1 MESFRARS
9 AATTGPPLQA
19 RGDIGE
25 RLVWIDWLKVIVVFA
40 VFVYHAAEPFV
51 VISWIVSNDERSF
64 VLSAVAGF
72 AFLFGM
78 PLMFLLTGATS
89 WLSLGQRSLT
99 GYGMTRVR
107 RLLPPLIAG
116 IVILTPL
123 QWWLAA
129 AIARGG
135 ENPLN
140 TIVWFF
146 GGIRFAPTSRWF
158 GDYGM
163 HLWFIAFLLAYS
175 ILCLPVL
182 GVLRRPVGARL
193 LSWLASLS
201 TPAMLLI
208 LFTPILVSQW
218 LLRVPTPTYRDWADF
233 VLWLGFFVVG
243 VILVADQ
250 RLLNAVVRNGP
261 RLIGIGVAFVVVGL
275 ALAFAARAIGLIPSA
290 QTSDLARLET
300 APAVDVPSL
309 GYVTLRT
316 AASAALTGGCL
327 WIGVRRFRSQ
337 PAWLPRA
344 NRAILPFFV
353 LHHPVVVA
361 VSAVVVQWSMGLW
374 AKFAVVLA
382 VSLAGTL
389 GITQLTMRTR
399 IGRAVFGIPTDAT
412 GGAATAVPPVPAPA
426 DPYVVHAGQ
435 ALSVPEADRHRSVVA
450 ALQATVRR
458 LPDTEALRW
467 KDEGRWIGLTYAE
480 LWNRI
485 RATSLALQQRGVGT
499 SDRVVIVSR
508 SRPEWVVA
516 DFAAQALGAVVCPI
530 YPGESD
536 ARIEQIARGLRPRLL
551 FVEDERQL
559 SRFGDIAP
567 AIVLGA
573 LAEMGRRVV
582 TLADMQRT
590 GASMGATTRDA
601 WQAGV
606 DALDRS
612 RVATIAQ
619 TIDHEGVSRGAVLTH
634 GNVLH
639 NLEAA
644 HEALPL
650 RPGDVV
656 LSILPL
662 SHMLERVGTL
672 LALAN
677 GATVAFAESRVD
689 RWANNLREVRPH
701 AMVVVPLFLTHLV
714 KGMRG
719 GSVERPGLIG
729 RLATWSLA
737 TGIAA
742 RGQSGRAGHR
752 RSWLR
757 LQWADLLVLRHLR
770 AATGG
775 RLRYLCCGGAPLPV
789 EVGRFLSAAGVP
801 IIEGY
806 GLTEAAPLLAVNR
819 LGRQR
824 LGTVGPPVAGTELR
838 IEEETGEILARGPQ
852 VMQGYLDLPE
862 QTAAALTTDGW
873 LRTGDLGA
881 WDAAGN
887 LRITGVR
894 KDLLVLAT
902 GKKVSPRPLEAE
914 LERSDIIA
922 RAAVVDLGSDGVG
935 VLVWPDGDSIQSRSA
950 LDGAAVQELLVAEVR
965 RLLGGHAAYERPRRL
980 GILPRDLSTEAG
992 ELTPDGRRVRAA
1004 IVATWGAT
1012 ATIPLSWRTRETAQV
1027 SVIPSPLGAVSSAG

>member
-1 MESFRARS
+1 M
-9 AATTGPPLQA
+9 PPPQA
-19 RGDIGE
+19 SGDVRE

-40 VFVYHAAEPFV
+40 VFVYHAAEPFFIINWV
-51 VISWIVSNDERSF
+51 VSNDERSYL
-64 VLSAVAGF
+64 LSAMAGF

-99 GYGMTRVR
+99 RYGMTRVR
-107 RLLPPLIAG
+107 RLLLPLIAG
-116 IVILTPL
+116 ILILTPL

-146 GGIRFAPTSRWF
+146 GGMRFEPTSRWF

-175 ILCLPVL
+175 ILCLPLL
-182 GVLRRPVGARL
+182 GVLRRPVGTRL
-193 LSWLASLS
+193 LSWLASLP
-201 TPAMLLI
+201 TPAMLLT
-208 LFTPILVSQW
+208 LFLPILVGQW
-218 LLRVPTPTYRDWADF
+218 LLRIPTPSYRDWADF
-233 VLWLGFFVVG
+233 ALWFGFFLVG

-261 RLIGIGVAFVVVGL
+261 RLIGLGVALVACGLAVVGG
-275 ALAFAARAIGLIPSA
+275 ALAIGLVPA
-290 QTSDLARLET
+290 GEAGNLMRLET
-300 APAVDVPSL
+300 APVLDVPSL
-309 GYVTLRT
+309 GYITLRT
-316 AASAALTGGCL
+316 AAGAALTAGCL

-344 NRAILPFFV
+344 NRAILPFYV
-353 LHHPVVVA
+353 LHHPVAVA

-374 AKFAVVLA
+374 AKLAVILA
-382 VSLAGTL
+382 VSLAGTV
-389 GITQLTMRTR
+389 GLTELVMRTR
-399 IGRAVFGIPTDAT
+399 VGRSIFGIPSDAKGDELT
-412 GGAATAVPPVPAPA
+412 PVPAPPATA
-426 DPYVVHAGQ
+426 DPFAIRVGRT
-435 ALSVPEADRHRSVVA
+435 LSPQEADRHRSVVG

-458 LPDTEALRW
+458 LPDAEALRW
-467 KDEGRWIGLTYAE
+467 KDQGRWIGLTYAE

-485 RATSLALQQRGVGT
+485 RTTSFALQQRRVGAG
-499 SDRVVIVSR
+499 DHVVIISR

-536 ARIEQIARGLRPRLL
+536 ARIEQIARGLRPRLV
-551 FVEDERQL
+551 FVEDERQV

-567 AIVLGA
+567 TIVLGTPG
-573 LAEMGRRVV
+573 ETGRDLV
-582 TLADMQRT
+582 TLTDVQRAVGT
-590 GASMGATTRDA
+590 VSAAQAEA

-619 TIDHEGVSRGAVLTH
+619 SIDEEGVSRGAVLTN
-634 GNVLH
+634 GNMLH
-639 NLEAA
+639 NLAA
-644 HEALPL
+644 ARELMPL

-656 LSILPL
+656 LSTLPL
-662 SHMLERVGTL
+662 SHILERFATL
-672 LALAN
+672 LVLGS
-677 GATVAFAESRVD
+677 GATLAFAESRID
-689 RWANNLREVRPH
+689 RWADNMREVRPQ

-714 KGMRG
+714 RGLRG

-729 RLATWSLA
+729 RVATWSLA

-742 RGQSGRAGHR
+742 RGQAGQAR
-752 RSWLR
+752 PPRSWLR
-757 LQWADLLVLRHLR
+757 LLVADLLVLRHLR

-775 RLRYLCCGGAPLPV
+775 RLRFLCCGGAALPF
-789 EVGRFLSAAGVP
+789 EVGEFLSAAGVP

-806 GLTEAAPLLAVNR
+806 GMTEAAPLLAVNC

-838 IEEETGEILARGPQ
+838 IEATTGEILARGPQ
-852 VMQGYLDLPE
+852 VMQGYYELPQ
-862 QTAAALTTDGW
+862 QTAATLTPDGW

-881 WDAAGN
+881 WDAGGN

-914 LERSDIIA
+914 LERSDLIA
-922 RAAVVDLGSDGVG
+922 RAAVVDLGADGVG

-950 LDGAAVQELLVAEVR
+950 LDGASVQELLVGEVR
-965 RLLGGHAAYERPRRL
+965 RLLGGHASYERPRRL
-980 GILPRDLSTEAG
+980 GILPRDLSVEAG
-992 ELTPDGRRVRAA
+992 ELTADGRRNRAT
-1004 IVATWGAT
+1004 IVAGWGAI
-1012 ATIPLSWRTRETAQV
+1012 ATVPLSWRTRQTAQV
-1027 SVIPSPLGAVSSAG
+1027 SVLPSPLGAVSSAG